1 LTAGLSVAVVRRERL
16 LEEMAKVSSR
26 LFYPLLLNRLKIQ
39 AEIGFSIQLLTIITV
54 KAVTAVIT

>member
-1 LTAGLSVAVVRRERL
+1 MAGLSVAVVKRERL
-16 LEEMAKVSSR
+16 FEEMAKVSSR

-39 AEIGFSIQLLTIITV
+39 AEIGFSIQLLTVITI